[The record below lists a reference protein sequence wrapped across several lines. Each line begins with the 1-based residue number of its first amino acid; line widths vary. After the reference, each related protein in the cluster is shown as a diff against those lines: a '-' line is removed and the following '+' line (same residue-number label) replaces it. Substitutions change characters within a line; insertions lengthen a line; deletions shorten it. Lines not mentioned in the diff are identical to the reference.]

1 MPQSSK
7 LTFED
12 VNFTNGYLLLS
23 LNCLGEKK
31 TGGGGCGEKGHSQ
44 TPKGKRAFSSGKLAI
59 RFMFTSAEADYIL
72 IKAHKL
78 SRWLK

>member
-31 TGGGGCGEKGHSQ
+31 TGGEDVEKKDTARPQ
-44 TPKGKRAFSSGKLAI
+44 KEKEPFPQAN
-59 RFMFTSAEADYIL
+59 
-72 IKAHKL
+72 
-78 SRWLK
+78 